1 MEKPKRKK
9 FFRTKMEVILFCLLL
24 IILSTLFLMY
34 NIPMNEIDLA
44 QLSYTALISVLCSL
58 IAALLLPKIAQ
69 EEDYRNLSDDIVNRI
84 EKTLEKNQYI
94 IPAAFYEGTDKPHP
108 KFNEKLNESIRTSK
122 EYLYFSDR
130 ALYLSE
136 RLENEIH
143 DPQPKLKI
151 TIFLADIRESG
162 VFEAR
167 KEIYLQR
174 ERTLQR
180 ENPPKEAKTEEEIIN
195 DEKLKVLQSLY
206 DLGRL
211 KNKYGLKIYLHKEIP
226 FIRFEITDELLVLS
240 FLTQLSTSQRFPPTV
255 LYENDNIFKSNFECY
270 AKEVIERSYPVEEK
284 DLELKNLLKWGKQ
297 ANIVGCNEEM
307 ITKHYREK
315 VKVKEAKN
323 V

>member
-9 FFRTKMEVILFCLLL
+9 IFRTKMEVILFCLLL
-24 IILSTLFLMY
+24 LVLSTLFLMY
-34 NIPMNEIDLA
+34 NIPMDEIDLA
-44 QLSYTALISVLCSL
+44 QLSYTALTSVLCSL
-58 IAALLLPKIAQ
+58 IAASSVPKIAQ

-84 EKTLEKNQYI
+84 EKILEKNQYI
-94 IPAAFYEGTDKPHP
+94 IPAAFYKATDKPHP
-108 KFNEKLNESIRTSK
+108 EFNSKLNKSIHTTK
-122 EYLYFSDR
+122 KYLYFSDR

-136 RLENEIH
+136 RLEKEI
-143 DPQPKLKI
+143 LKPIDEI
-151 TIFLADIRESG
+151 TILLADIRESG

-211 KNKYGLKIYLHKEIP
+211 KDKYGFKIYLHKEIP

-255 LYENDNIFKSNFECY
+255 LYENDNIFKPNFECY
-270 AKEVIERSYPVEEK
+270 AKEVIERSYEVEAE
-284 DLELKNLLKWGKQ
+284 DLELENLLKWGKQ
-297 ANIVGCNEEM
+297 AKIAGCNEET

-315 VKVKEAKN
+315 VKGKVKGKKN